1 MARRKRGVRIQGP
14 YKHGDRWR
22 VYVVDLGGN
31 KTVESYESEEKAKQV
46 IRSFRRQLREQETPT
61 LDEALTMYA
70 DYMKDDKGNK
80 STSIKTTTSRLRSFF
95 GDLTVLVGE
104 LGAGQCE
111 RLYDAFTARK
121 TRMKSKT
128 AVDTHRNALSQAK
141 TFLSW
146 CAAKKKW
153 ISKNPMADLEGRGA
167 RRHGKAQLRIDESR
181 KWLDQALQLAA
192 AGDAGAIAA
201 SLSLLM
207 GLRASEIVE
216 RTARDLDDQGRVLWI
231 PIGKTRN
238 AVRKLAVPEV
248 LREFLLALA
257 DGKQPEERL
266 FGLHWRD
273 WPRKNVKRICDLAGV
288 AKVTAHGMRGTHA
301 TLAVDAGATGRVV
314 AGALGHGSE
323 TVTFGS
329 YVAPGTKEAADAR
342 AVLSV
347 IQGGKTDAAPVE
359 TIDRRIVSTDARKK
373 KTRAI

>member
-22 VYVVDLGGN
+22 VYVVDLGGK

-80 STSIKTTTSRLRSFF
+80 ATSIKTTTSRLRSFF
-95 GDLTVLVGE
+95 GDLEILVGE
-104 LGAGQCE
+104 IDASECV
-111 RLYDAFTARK
+111 RLYETFAARK
-121 TRMKSKT
+121 TRMKSKM
-128 AVDTHRNALSQAK
+128 AVDTHRNALAQAK

-146 CAAKKKW
+146 CVKKSW
-153 ISKNPMADLEGRGA
+153 LSKNPMAGVEGKGA
-167 RRHGKAQLRIDESR
+167 RKHGKAQLRIDESR
-181 KWLDQALQLAA
+181 KWLDKALELAA

-201 SLSLLM
+201 TLSLLM

-216 RTARDLDDQGRVLWI
+216 RIKRDLDDQGRVLWI
-231 PIGKTRN
+231 PSGKTKN

-257 DGKQPEERL
+257 EGKQPEERL

-273 WPRKNVKRICDLAGV
+273 WPRKNVKRICELAEV

-342 AVLSV
+342 AVLTV
-347 IQGGKTDAAPVE
+347 IQGGKENGPTVE
-359 TIDRRIVSTDARKK
+359 TIDPRIVSMDA
-373 KTRAI
+373 TVEETQVI